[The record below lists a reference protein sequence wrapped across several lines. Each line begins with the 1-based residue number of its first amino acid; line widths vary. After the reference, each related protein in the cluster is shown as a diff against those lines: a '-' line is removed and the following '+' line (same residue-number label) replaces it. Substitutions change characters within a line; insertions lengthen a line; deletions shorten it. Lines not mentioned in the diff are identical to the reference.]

1 MEQEGKKTSS
11 TERKII
17 SRVVGSPRNNDEL
30 PLIRRNKPLFAEYH
44 CAQADFELSKTSH
57 IIADNQPIL
66 DQIMADT
73 VRQVEV
79 DLALKYAEKHYPDFR
94 LKIPKEDAAVECE
107 TAADGT
113 KYVVFYPKDGDKSI
127 CYQKFILKNEK
138 RELKDEENANG

>member
-1 MEQEGKKTSS
+1 MEDIKTSS

-17 SRVVGSPRNNDEL
+17 SRVVGLLRNDDEL
-30 PLIRRNKPLFAEYH
+30 PLIRRNKLSPAEYH
-44 CAQADFELSKTSH
+44 RAQANFELAKNYL
-57 IIADNQPIL
+57 IMKNEVIL
-66 DQIMADT
+66 DKMMADA

-127 CYQKFILKNEK
+127 CYQKIMIKNEK
-138 RELKDEENANG
+138 RD

>member
-1 MEQEGKKTSS
+1 MEDIKTSS

-17 SRVVGSPRNNDEL
+17 SRVVGLLRNDDEL
-30 PLIRRNKPLFAEYH
+30 PLIRRNKLSLAEYH
-44 CAQADFELSKTSH
+44 RAQANFELAKNYL
-57 IIADNQPIL
+57 IMKNEVIL
-66 DQIMADT
+66 DKMMADA

-127 CYQKFILKNEK
+127 CYQKIMIKNEK
-138 RELKDEENANG
+138 RD

>member
-1 MEQEGKKTSS
+1 MEDKKTSS

-17 SRVVGSPRNNDEL
+17 SRVVGLPRNDDEL

-44 CAQADFELSKTSH
+44 RAQANFELSMSH

-66 DQIMADT
+66 DQMVADT

-79 DLALKYAEKHYPDFR
+79 DLALKYAEKYYPDFR

-113 KYVVFYPKDGDKSI
+113 KYVAFYPKDGDKSI
-127 CYQKFILKNEK
+127 CYQKIMIKNEK
-138 RELKDEENANG
+138 RD